1 MLLVIASF
9 ILIGV
14 VLLQSGKADAAQ
26 LFGGG
31 GATAFGPRG
40 TTTVLQKVT
49 VAAAIS
55 FMIITFLFMV
65 GVGGPRSAASG
76 VRDRAPVSVPAP
88 QPAAPLPATPDSMT
102 PSAAPQ
108 PTVEQSKPTPPNPTT
123 PAPQNPAPAKK

>member
-1 MLLVIASF
+1 LLNIILTVLLVIASF

-49 VAAAIS
+49 VSAAIA
-55 FMIITFLFMV
+55 FMMITFLFMI
-65 GVGGPRSAASG
+65 GIGGPRSAAGSI
-76 VRDRAPVSVPAP
+76 RDRAPVQVPQP
-88 QPAAPLPATPDSMT
+88 TPAAPTPATDQPKPEST
-102 PSAAPQ
+102 PTPQ
-108 PTVEQSKPTPPNPTT
+108 PNK
-123 PAPQNPAPAKK
+123 

>member
-1 MLLVIASF
+1 MLNIILTVLLVIASF

-49 VAAAIS
+49 VSAAIA
-55 FMIITFLFMV
+55 FMAITFLFMI

-76 VRDRAPVSVPAP
+76 VRDRAPVQVPQP
-88 QPAAPLPATPDSMT
+88 TPAAPATTDQPKPDST
-102 PSAAPQ
+102 PNPQ
-108 PTVEQSKPTPPNPTT
+108 P
-123 PAPQNPAPAKK
+123 QNK

>member
-1 MLLVIASF
+1 LFNIILTVLLVIASF

-49 VAAAIS
+49 VSAAIA
-55 FMIITFLFMV
+55 FMVITFLFMI

-76 VRDRAPVSVPAP
+76 VRERAPIQV
-88 QPAAPLPATPDSMT
+88 
-102 PSAAPQ
+102 PQ
-108 PTVEQSKPTPPNPTT
+108 PTPAPVVPDQPKPESTPNPQ
-123 PAPQNPAPAKK
+123 PQNK